1 MHRGSHVILNG
12 EILPRDEARIS
23 VDDLGFLLG
32 DGVFETL
39 RVYQGVPFLVDEHLA
54 RLFASLRKVQLQIP
68 WNRDQLR
75 AQIRLLVE
83 RNALLHVDGRLRLT
97 VTRGPGTPP
106 ARSRGAPTVLI
117 TAEPY
122 FPLDM
127 QVYEQGV
134 DVRSSLHRRAPHPG
148 YQVKS
153 TSYQA
158 NLQLRRE
165 SGVNGAFEVLQWNTD
180 GVLVEGSFTNVFVV
194 DSLGVLRTPH
204 PREGCL
210 KGVTRGAVLSLAA
223 RRGIRT
229 HQGQVEPETLATARE
244 IFLTGSMVEIVPVRR
259 LDERRVGSA
268 CPGPMT
274 RSIQRSYGSLVAAVV
289 GGQR

>member
-1 MHRGSHVILNG
+1 MDRGSHVILNG
-12 EILPRDEARIS
+12 EILPRDEAFVS

-68 WNRDQLR
+68 WTRDQLR

-83 RNALLHVDGRLRLT
+83 RNALIHLDGRLRLT
-97 VTRGPGTPP
+97 VTRGPGLPP
-106 ARSRGAPTVLI
+106 ARPRGQPTVLI

-122 FPLDM
+122 TPLDM

-134 DVRSSLHRRAPHPG
+134 DVRTSLHCRAPHPG
-148 YQVKS
+148 RQVKS
-153 TSYQA
+153 TSYQP
-158 NLQLRRE
+158 NLQMRRE
-165 SGVNGAFEVLQWNTD
+165 TDVNGAFEVLQWNTD
-180 GVLVEGSFTNVFVV
+180 GYLVEGSFTNVFVV
-194 DSLGVLRTPH
+194 DALGVLRTPH

-210 KGVTRGAVLSLAA
+210 KGVTRSAVLSLAT
-223 RRGIRT
+223 RRGISTR
-229 HQGQVEPETLATARE
+229 QGKVDAEKVATARE

-259 LDERRVGSA
+259 LDDRKLGG
-268 CPGPMT
+268 CPGSVT
-274 RSIQRSYGSLVAAVV
+274 RSMQRSYGSLVAAVV

>member
-12 EILPRDEARIS
+12 EILPRKDARIS
-23 VDDLGFLLG
+23 VEDLGFLLG

-39 RVYQGVPFLVDEHLA
+39 RVYQGVPFLIDEHLA
-54 RLFASLRKVQLQIP
+54 RLFASLRRVQLQIP

-106 ARSRGAPTVLI
+106 ARAHGEPTVLI

-122 FPLDM
+122 VPLDL

-134 DVRSSLHRRAPHPG
+134 DVRTSLYRRAPHPR

-153 TSYQA
+153 TSYQP
-158 NLQLRRE
+158 NLQMRRE
-165 SGVNGAFEVLQWNTD
+165 TDANGAFEVLQWNTD
-180 GVLVEGSFTNVFVV
+180 GYLVEGSFTNVFVV
-194 DSLGVLRTPH
+194 DAQGVLRTPH

-210 KGVTRGAVLSLAA
+210 KGVTRGAVLSLAG

-229 HQGQVEPETLATARE
+229 HQGEVGAEIVAAARE
-244 IFLTGSMVEIVPVRR
+244 VFLTGSMVEIVPVRR
-259 LDERRVGSA
+259 LDERKLRGA
-268 CPGPMT
+268 CPGPLT

>member
-12 EILPRDEARIS
+12 EILPREDAHIS

-54 RLFASLRKVQLQIP
+54 RLFTSLRKVQLQIP

-106 ARSRGAPTVLI
+106 ARSHGAPTVLI
-117 TAEPY
+117 TADPY
-122 FPLDM
+122 VPLDL

-134 DVRSSLHRRAPHPG
+134 DVRTSLYRRAAHPG
-148 YQVKS
+148 FQMKS
-153 TSYQA
+153 TSYQH
-158 NLQLRRE
+158 NLQMRRE
-165 SGVNGAFEVLQWNTD
+165 TGVNGAFEVLQWNTD
-180 GVLVEGSFTNVFVV
+180 DFLVEGSFTNVFVV
-194 DSLGVLRTPH
+194 DSRGVLRTSH

-210 KGVTRGAVLSLAA
+210 KGVTRGAVLSLAT
-223 RRGIRT
+223 RRGIPTR
-229 HQGQVEPETLATARE
+229 QGEVDAETVATARE

-259 LDERRVGSA
+259 LDDRKLRGG
-268 CPGPMT
+268 CPGALT
-274 RSIQRSYGSLVAAVV
+274 RTLQRSYGSLVAAVV

>member
-12 EILPRDEARIS
+12 EILPRDEAFFS
-23 VDDLGFLLG
+23 VDDLGFLVG

-68 WNRDQLR
+68 WTRDQLR

-83 RNALLHVDGRLRLT
+83 RNGLLHGDGRLRLT

-106 ARSRGAPTVLI
+106 SRSRGVPTVLI
-117 TAEPY
+117 TADPY
-122 FPLDM
+122 TPLDA

-134 DVRSSLHRRAPHPG
+134 DVRTSLHHRAPHPG
-148 YQVKS
+148 WQVKS
-153 TSYQA
+153 TSYQTH
-158 NLQLRRE
+158 LQMRRE
-165 SGVNGAFEVLQWNTD
+165 TGVNGAFEVLQWNTD
-180 GVLVEGSFTNVFVV
+180 GYLAEGSFTNIFVV
-194 DSLGVLRTPH
+194 DSRGLLRTPH

-223 RRGIRT
+223 RRGIPTR
-229 HQGQVEPETLATARE
+229 QGKVDGETVATARE
-244 IFLTGSMVEIVPVRR
+244 IFLTGSLVEIVPVRR
-259 LDERRVGSA
+259 LDDRKLHGT
-268 CPGPMT
+268 CPGPLT